1 MKKYIYKV
9 QDVKLKRYRDYHS
22 HFEDYIYWSD
32 ERYVLAETRKD
43 AMKLIFEKDNTK
55 QIKLIACI
63 KFTNPYDMIS
73 TMLENVEVDISP
85 PIMWVFD
92 KWGKEYIRNA
102 NDIKKLI
109 FSYINRFKGT
119 VYLYYLKG
127 DTRYNDM
134 YERIIKEEQNER

>member
-9 QDVKLKRYRDYHS
+9 QEFRKEKINDYQS
-22 HFEDYIYWSD
+22 WFMDCFYWSD
-32 ERYVLAETRKD
+32 ERYVLGENRKD
-43 AMKLIFEKDNTK
+43 AMKLIFEKEKTK
-55 QIKLIACI
+55 QVKLITCL

-73 TMLENVEVDISP
+73 TMLENVEVDVSP

-92 KWGKEYIRNA
+92 KWGKTYIRNA

-119 VYLYYLKG
+119 VYIYYLKG

-134 YERIIKEEQNER
+134 YERVIKEETK